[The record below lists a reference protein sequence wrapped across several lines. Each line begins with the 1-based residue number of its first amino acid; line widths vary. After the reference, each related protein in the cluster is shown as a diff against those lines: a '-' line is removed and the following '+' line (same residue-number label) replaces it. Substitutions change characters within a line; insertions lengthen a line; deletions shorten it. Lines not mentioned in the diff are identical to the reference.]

1 MLRARS
7 KLVMGILVVLALA
20 SLLVLPF
27 FGRPSGDLPGFT
39 IALGDLLNPQSQ
51 NHTIFWELRLPRTLA
66 AFTGGAVLSLAGLA
80 FQAYFRNWLA
90 TPYTLG
96 VSSGAAFG
104 ASLYVVLGGLWTL
117 GPLSGNTLFAGVG
130 ALLAVILVYGIT
142 LARRSTSA
150 MTMLLGGIAVNFL
163 FSSLILLVQV
173 LASNNEST
181 RILRWLMGGV
191 DDATMAEWWRM
202 LPFVLP
208 IMLLFFTRLN
218 ELNLLSVGEEFAV
231 SRGVSLRLTRNLI
244 FGGGSLMTAA
254 VVAVCGPVGF
264 VGIVCP
270 HICRLLLGADH
281 RRLAPAA
288 VLFGGTFLALC
299 DTIARTALPYTQ
311 LPLGIITSL
320 IGVPFFIWL
329 LCRSGSEGSLA

>member
-1 MLRARS
+1 MPRDRA
-7 KLVMGILVVLALA
+7 KPVLAILVVLALLA
-20 SLLVLPF
+20 LIVLPF
-27 FGRPSGDLPGFT
+27 VGRPSGGLPGFT
-39 IALGDLLNPQSQ
+39 ISLADLFDKHSPNY
-51 NHTIFWELRLPRTLA
+51 TIFWDLRLPRTLA

-104 ASLYVVLGGLWTL
+104 ASLYVVLGGLWTF
-117 GPLSGNTLFAGVG
+117 GPFSGTTLFAGIG
-130 ALLAVILVYGIT
+130 ALLAVALVYVIT

-191 DDATMAEWWRM
+191 DDATMGEWWRM
-202 LPFVLP
+202 LPIILP

-218 ELNLLSVGEEFAV
+218 ELNLLSIGEEFAV
-231 SRGVSLRLTRNLI
+231 SRGVSLRLTRNLF

-281 RRLAPAA
+281 RRLAPAS
-288 VLFGGTFLALC
+288 VLFGGAFLAFC

-329 LCRSGSEGSLA
+329 LCRTGSEGTLS